1 MHDSFTPYVEDLGA
15 LKHKTRELTVN
26 TISRIKLLKE
36 QFRNST
42 EVTNESY
49 RLAQVFQKEG
59 KMIDEHAKPAQKGK
73 TKKEQLIEFKIL
85 VKDLKENYRQMT
97 IDEMNK
103 TEVVRNLTNKR
114 NAMVDVFN
122 QKLNVIKKDMEE
134 NKNDIFLEN
143 VDKES
148 KRSSKF

>member
-26 TISRIKLLKE
+26 TISRFKLLKD

-59 KMIDEHAKPAQKGK
+59 KMIDEHAKQASKGK
-73 TKKEQLIEFKIL
+73 TKKEQYG
-85 VKDLKENYRQMT
+85 VTT
-97 IDEMNK
+97 ITQISHK
-103 TEVVRNLTNKR
+103 
-114 NAMVDVFN
+114 FN
-122 QKLNVIKKDMEE
+122 
-134 NKNDIFLEN
+134 IF
-143 VDKES
+143 
-148 KRSSKF
+148 